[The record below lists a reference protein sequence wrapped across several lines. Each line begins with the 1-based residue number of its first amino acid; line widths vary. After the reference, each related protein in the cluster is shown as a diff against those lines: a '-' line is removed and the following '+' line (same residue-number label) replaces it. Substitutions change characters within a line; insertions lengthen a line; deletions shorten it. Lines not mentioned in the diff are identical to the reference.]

1 MAHAAAGKTELV
13 AHFAAAKRYPG
24 DARDYRALVAAGGAL
39 CPVGRRAIAAEPA
52 SLAVPSL

>member
-13 AHFAAAKRYPG
+13 AHSAVAKCYAG
-24 DARDYRALVAAGGAL
+24 DARGYRAPVAVGGAL
-39 CPVGRRAIAAEPA
+39 HPVGRRAIAAELA